1 METWDSEK
9 TRWDKAR
16 GMYELNK
23 SFREIEAEL
32 NIPRSTLHRKALA
45 EGWQKGSLLP
55 LVYEMVRVE
64 TLLQQL
70 TPKEREKVKH
80 EINRKHKLEELYKDN
95 PNPWLKKL
103 MKK

>member
-1 METWDSEK
+1 MKTWDSEK

-32 NIPRSTLHRKALA
+32 HIPRSSLHRRALY
-45 EGWQKGSLLP
+45 EGWEKGSLLP
-55 LVYEMVRVE
+55 LVNEMVRVE

-80 EINRKHKLEELYKDN
+80 EINRKRRLEEIYQDN
-95 PNPWLKKL
+95 PNKWLKKL
-103 MKK
+103 MK